1 MLTKVQCAPKGYYK
15 GAADCFLQTVRRE
28 GPLALYKGASVPA
41 VSWGITD
48 SILMGSLHNYRA
60 CLKDWGVLTE
70 WAPGPDGLMASG
82 LGGEERRL
90 SIPGH
95 ALAGLM
101 AGWTNAAVAHPTE
114 TIKCKLQLQLV
125 QPAHVPKQFKGP
137 VDVVRQTVAT
147 QGITGMWRGLPA
159 SFMYRSCFAA
169 MFGGECAER
178 SEVGEAVCGE

>member
-1 MLTKVQCAPKGYYK
+1 MQCAPRGYYK
-15 GAADCFLQTVRRE
+15 GAADCLLQTVRRE

-60 CLKDWGVLTE
+60 CLKGWGVLTE
-70 WAPGPDGLMASG
+70 PAPGGDT
-82 LGGEERRL
+82 RL
-90 SIPGH
+90 SIRGH

-125 QPAHVPKQFKGP
+125 QPEHVPKRYSGP
-137 VDVVRQTVAT
+137 FDVVRQTYNA
-147 QGITGMWRGLPA
+147 QGVTGMWRGLGA
-159 SFMYRSCFAA
+159 SFLYRSCFAA
-169 MFGGECAER
+169 MFGGESASSESNVSAASRVSER
-178 SEVGEAVCGE
+178 ASHTLPPE